1 MYKTAAMPA
10 EQSRESTGKKVLVPL
25 SRYEQALFRRD
36 MSQHCV
42 RLSSCCGWSHEA
54 VDGSTHSPHGG
65 ECVYLY
71 GGGVRGRARRR
82 RATQNSPIENVT
94 LESFV
99 T

>member
-10 EQSRESTGKKVLVPL
+10 EQSRASTGKKVLVPL

-54 VDGSTHSPHGG
+54 ADIPAHSSECD
-65 ECVYLY
+65 ECVCQV
-71 GGGVRGRARRR
+71 GGGVRCRTGERSRPQRAR
-82 RATQNSPIENVT
+82 A
-94 LESFV
+94 
-99 T
+99 